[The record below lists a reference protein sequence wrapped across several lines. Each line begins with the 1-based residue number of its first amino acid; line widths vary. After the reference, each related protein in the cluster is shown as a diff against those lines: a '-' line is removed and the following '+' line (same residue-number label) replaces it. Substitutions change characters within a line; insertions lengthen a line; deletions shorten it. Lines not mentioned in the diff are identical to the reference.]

1 MPGSRPIQRNFAI
14 PSRVS
19 SGEAKMT
26 TVMAEYIANLDP
38 AVQSFLAAGFCA
50 TALVCLTY
58 AGILA
63 AHILDKIS
71 DSLAN

>member
-1 MPGSRPIQRNFAI
+1 
-14 PSRVS
+14 
-19 SGEAKMT
+19 MT

-50 TALVCLTY
+50 IALVCLTY

>member
-1 MPGSRPIQRNFAI
+1 
-14 PSRVS
+14 
-19 SGEAKMT
+19 MT
-26 TVMAEYIANLDP
+26 IAMAEYIASLNP

-50 TALVCLTY
+50 VALVCLTY

-71 DSLAN
+71 DSFAN